1 VDTFQDREA
10 GPELHADDSVH
21 IEARS
26 TLVLI
31 RQ

>member
-1 VDTFQDREA
+1 VDTFQDGER
-10 GPELHADDSVH
+10 PELHAEDTVH
-21 IEARS
+21 IDARS